1 MIKRDFAILTSAS
14 VVVVN
19 ALLSSSG
26 LAAPTQIDID
36 LAHPGHAIPPAFYG
50 LMTEEINHSYDGGL
64 FAELI
69 QNRTFQDPGDGRDG
83 APIHWSVVGS
93 GKVST
98 ITADPVN
105 PALPISLT
113 LEPGGGTGG
122 VANDGYWGIPV
133 RPDTKYTASFYAR
146 GSDGFRGPIT
156 ASLLTDAG
164 EVTVAK
170 ADSQSLTGEWKKY
183 TVSLT
188 TPKDAPTTAK
198 ARFVLSATGKGT
210 VYFSFVSLFPP
221 TYENVPGGLRPD
233 LMSLMAAM
241 QPKFIRLPG
250 GNYVEGGRFADRFNW
265 KKMVGPAEL
274 RPGHMGCWGYRSS
287 DGFGLPEYL
296 LWCRQLGAE
305 PVLALFAGYTLN
317 GDHMDAGS
325 PEMAI
330 YTEEALQEI
339 EYVTGA
345 GDTEWGRRRVA
356 DGFAGP
362 FPLHYV
368 EIGNEDFFDKSGSY
382 DGRFT
387 QMAMAIRAKYPQIK
401 IIATAPVT
409 SFKPDLYDD
418 HLYAGARQ
426 VLDQF
431 GQYDSST
438 PVVSQRKTDGIKT
451 FVGEW
456 ATQGGRPTPNMMS
469 ALADA
474 VYVMGLERNSE
485 NVVMQCYAPLL
496 TNVNP
501 EDHAKGY
508 PRGWQWDT
516 CLIGFDALNS
526 FGSPSYHV
534 LATFGQNR
542 GDEVLPTTL
551 NMSPVVKSEEAAPR
565 GCTGVGNFETRVEY
579 KSFSVSGPDGRTL
592 SADLV
597 NDTNQWRFSNDE
609 WAFNNGVIQSRHEHP
624 GWALAGDPHWENYSL
639 HLQAQKLAGRE
650 GFIVLWHA
658 HDGENFRWWNVG
670 GWGNTISRCEV
681 SAEGRRQAY
690 GPSSPFVVETGRW
703 YDLRLEVNGHNA
715 RGYVDNALV
724 MDTKDEDLP
733 ASISAYATA
742 SYARD
747 SGDVIVKIVNTG
759 GEPLETT
766 INLRGASRIGSAGK
780 AIVIAGDP
788 NAVNSIESPNN
799 IAPIEEPLT
808 NLAAAFTRTFAAHS
822 VTLLRF
828 SANR

>member
-1 MIKRDFAILTSAS
+1 MIKRNLAILSSAS
-14 VVVVN
+14 IGVVHV
-19 ALLSSSG
+19 LLSSSS
-26 LAAPTQIDID
+26 LAAPAQLDID
-36 LAHPGHAIPPAFYG
+36 LAHPNHAISPAFYG

-69 QNRTFQDPGDGRDG
+69 QNRTFQDPGAGQDG
-83 APIHWSVVGS
+83 APIHWSLVGS

-98 ITADPVN
+98 TTADPVN
-105 PALPISLT
+105 FALPVSLR
-113 LEPGGGTGG
+113 LELAGATGG

-133 RPDTKYTASFYAR
+133 RPDTKYTASFFAR
-146 GSDGFRGPIT
+146 GADGFSGPVT

-164 EVTVAK
+164 EVTVAT
-170 ADSQSLTGEWKKY
+170 AESESLTGEWKKY
-183 TVSLT
+183 EVSFK

-198 ARFVLSATGKGT
+198 ARLVLSATGKGT

-221 TYENVPGGLRPD
+221 TYQAVPGGLRPD

-241 QPKFIRLPG
+241 NPKFIRLPG
-250 GNYVEGGRFADRFNW
+250 GNYVEGGRFPDRFNW

-317 GDHMDAGS
+317 GDYMDAGS

-339 EYVTGA
+339 EYLIGA

-356 DGFAGP
+356 DGFGEP

-401 IIATAPVT
+401 IIATAPVK

-431 GQYDSST
+431 GQYDSSSQ
-438 PVVSQRKTDGIKT
+438 VVGERNTGGLKT

-474 VYVMGLERNSE
+474 VYVMGLERNSD

-501 EDHAKGY
+501 EDRAKGY
-508 PRGWQWDT
+508 PHGWQWDT

-542 GDEVLPTTL
+542 GDEVLPATL
-551 NMSPVVKSEEAAPR
+551 KVPTAVKPVEAAPH
-565 GCTGVGNFETRVEY
+565 GCTGVGNYETRVEY
-579 KSFSVSGPDGRTL
+579 KNFSVTGQDGRTL

-597 NDTNQWRFSNDE
+597 NDTNQWHFPNEGWTFND
-609 WAFNNGVIQSRHEHP
+609 VIIQSRRESP
-624 GWALAGDPHWENYSL
+624 GWALAGDPHWENYTI
-639 HLQAQKLAGRE
+639 HLQAQKLGGRE

-658 HDGENFRWWNVG
+658 HDGENFRWWNIG
-670 GWGNTISRCEV
+670 GWGNTVSRCEV
-681 SAEGRRQAY
+681 SADGRRQAY

-703 YDLRLEVNGHNA
+703 YDLRLEVSGHNA
-715 RGYVDNALV
+715 RGYVDNKLV
-724 MDTKDEDLP
+724 MDTKDEEP
-733 ASISAYATA
+733 PSPVSAYATA
-742 SYARD
+742 SYAKD
-747 SGDVIVKIVNTG
+747 SRDVIVKFVNIG
-759 GEPLETT
+759 AEPLETA
-766 INLRGASRIGSAGK
+766 INLQGASGIGSTGK

-788 NAVNSIESPNN
+788 NAVNSIDSPRN
-799 IAPIEEPLT
+799 IAPQEEPLA
-808 NLAAAFTRTFAAHS
+808 NVAASFTRTFAAHS
-822 VTLLRF
+822 VSLLRF
-828 SANR
+828 PANR